1 MAAPTVVVCGAGV
14 VGACVAHFLTAR
26 GAPPTVLDAV
36 GPACAASGKAGGF
49 LAQDWCDGNPVGPL
63 ARRSFALHQ
72 QLSEEVGGYGYRRMT
87 THSLS
92 VRPGGG
98 GKAGARR
105 AAPQLPA
112 WVDAHNVAQSSVIGT
127 PETTAQ
133 VRFWRRGLA

>member
-1 MAAPTVVVCGAGV
+1 MATPTVVVCGAGV
-14 VGACVAHFLTAR
+14 VGACVAHFLTAK
-26 GAPPTVLDAV
+26 GAPPIVLDAV

-49 LAQDWCDGNPVGPL
+49 LALDWCDGSAVGPL

-92 VRPGGG
+92 VRPGGC
-98 GKAGARR
+98 KAGGRR
-105 AAPQLPA
+105 PPQLPA

-133 VRFWRRGLA
+133 VRGTRLSPR